1 MATALTPVRIARIS
15 RQSFQNTEE
24 TAELDFELALRQ
36 GVLIHAVEFAVGQAI
51 LVPALDNDHEEF
63 YLSLH
68 AETGALENALDALT
82 DSQVLNSEVIAE
94 AAGTLTGS
102 ATAGEETGTK
112 FAWMSPIAWNFNQ
125 LLGGPLLLA
134 TNLTFRGVTTASILT
149 INGAMAHIFYQYV
162 ELTREE
168 LANQFLLSR

>member
-1 MATALTPVRIARIS
+1 MAKPLTPVRIARIS

-24 TAELDFELALRQ
+24 TSELDFELALRQ

-51 LVPALDNDHEEF
+51 LVAAAADDREEF

-68 AETGALENALDALT
+68 AETGALENSLDALL
-82 DSQVLNSEVIAE
+82 DVQVLNSEVIAE
-94 AAGTLTGS
+94 TAAMV
-102 ATAGEETGTK
+102 TGTNTAANVIGTM
-112 FAWMSPIAWNFNQ
+112 FAWLGPAAWNYNQ

-134 TNLTFRGVTTASILT
+134 TNLTFRGITSASTLT

-162 ELTREE
+162 ELSAAE
-168 LANQFLLSR
+168 LANQFILSR